1 MILDVRSMLAQDT
14 HWKAGEMLLE
24 YLYHLILYSMVTS
37 VLCNYRS
44 TATGCVMHPFTLGE
58 TLCKMFQLKSQRYFC
73 ALLAK
78 ARAACRVLAV
88 SSP

>member
-1 MILDVRSMLAQDT
+1 MERRRVFTR
-14 HWKAGEMLLE
+14 
-24 YLYHLILYSMVTS
+24 TS
-37 VLCNYRS
+37 KFSPYVFNGDSFLCECRV
-44 TATGCVMHPFTLGE
+44 TATACVTHPCASGE
-58 TLCKMFQLKSQRYFC
+58 TLCKMLQLKSQRYFC